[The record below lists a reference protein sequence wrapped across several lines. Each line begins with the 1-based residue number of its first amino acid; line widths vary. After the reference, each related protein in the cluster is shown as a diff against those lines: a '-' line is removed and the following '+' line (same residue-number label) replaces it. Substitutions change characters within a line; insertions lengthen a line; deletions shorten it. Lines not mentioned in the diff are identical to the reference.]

1 MTFMSHNN
9 FNRPANRFRS
19 NNPNSRS
26 SRPNSSFNRSGG
38 SSSFGQQGQGGGS
51 RPGGRPGFG
60 GGRPGSFQGSRPGSR
75 PGGRPGFGG
84 GNRGGGFRGGRSFNR
99 RPKPS
104 NGIHPMAYVR
114 AAQPVAEQPVHAQRH
129 ASFSEFNLLPEII
142 QNVVNKGFVKPSPI
156 QDMTIADILN
166 GRDVLG
172 IANTGTGKT
181 AAFGLPMVDAIARS
195 NGKKKALIL
204 APTRELATQI
214 DQEIRSFKQGMRMY
228 TVLCIGGASM
238 RPQIMSLRKNP
249 QIIIGTPG
257 RIKDLMEQG
266 ELRLDQV
273 SIVVL
278 DEVDRMLDMGFI
290 NDVREIVGKANPDRQ
305 TLFFSATM
313 TKEVDSLVHTFLKD
327 HLTVSLKQTDTS
339 ANIEQTMIRVADG
352 AEKMK
357 KLEEILSDPQTW
369 KTIIFTRTKR
379 GAENLSRKL
388 RALNIKADSIH
399 GDKPQR
405 KREFAIHQ
413 LKTDRINV
421 LVATDVAARGL
432 DISDI
437 THVINYD
444 EPGTYEDYI
453 HRIGRTGRAEK
464 TGTSITFVESGPAPE
479 PRPQT
484 VTKYYR

>member
-1 MTFMSHNN
+1 MW
-9 FNRPANRFRS
+9 
-19 NNPNSRS
+19 
-26 SRPNSSFNRSGG
+26 
-38 SSSFGQQGQGGGS
+38 
-51 RPGGRPGFG
+51 
-60 GGRPGSFQGSRPGSR
+60 
-75 PGGRPGFGG
+75 
-84 GNRGGGFRGGRSFNR
+84 
-99 RPKPS
+99 
-104 NGIHPMAYVR
+104 
-114 AAQPVAEQPVHAQRH
+114 
-129 ASFSEFNLLPEII
+129 
-142 QNVVNKGFVKPSPI
+142 
-156 QDMTIADILN
+156 
-166 GRDVLG
+166 
-172 IANTGTGKT
+172 
-181 AAFGLPMVDAIARS
+181 
-195 NGKKKALIL
+195 
-204 APTRELATQI
+204 
-214 DQEIRSFKQGMRMY
+214 

-238 RPQIMSLRKNP
+238 RPQIMGLRKNP

-290 NDVREIVGKANPDRQ
+290 NDVREIVGKTNQDRQ

-313 TKEVDSLVHTFLKD
+313 TKEVDTLVHTFLKD

-352 AEKMK
+352 AEKMV
-357 KLEEILSDPQTW
+357 KLDEILSNPQTW

-388 RALNIKADSIH
+388 REKGYKADSIH

-413 LKTDRINV
+413 LKTDRINI

-432 DISDI
+432 DIRDI
-437 THVINYD
+437 SHVINYD

-484 VTKYYR
+484 TTKYYNR